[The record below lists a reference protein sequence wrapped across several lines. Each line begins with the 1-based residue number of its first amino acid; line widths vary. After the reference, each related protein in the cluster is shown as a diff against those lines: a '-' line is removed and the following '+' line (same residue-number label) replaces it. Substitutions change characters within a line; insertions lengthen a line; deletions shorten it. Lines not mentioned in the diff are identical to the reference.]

1 MKEYSYIELDFP
13 LQLANISGISQ
24 TLIKLQNT
32 DMGLFAVVQRR
43 NRSAGWN
50 KSIGYHKCLSLF
62 ISLSIS
68 LSVNIHLNVKL
79 LSDKHPGAS

>member
-43 NRSAGWN
+43 NRSAG
-50 KSIGYHKCLSLF
+50 
-62 ISLSIS
+62 
-68 LSVNIHLNVKL
+68 
-79 LSDKHPGAS
+79 